1 MFLETKN
8 KGKKQLPNMRRII
21 CNDNGW
27 FKNYLQWLVVY
38 FGFCNDNGWF
48 KISKDEK
55 NYLQSCEVC
64 LMVGIEFCVRQEA

>member
-21 CNDNGW
+21 
-27 FKNYLQWLVVY
+27 
-38 FGFCNDNGWF
+38 CNDNGWF